1 MNPLRWRKITWVLD
15 LWVAAF
21 AIWMMAGLGSPSPSC
36 DMFGTG
42 ANCGIQPVIEGG
54 QMAAFLVWCVG
65 FVVLSFA
72 WLMTSG
78 RARVQR

>member
-1 MNPLRWRKITWVLD
+1 MLD

-21 AIWMMAGLGSPSPSC
+21 AIWMTAGAGSSSPNC
-36 DMFGTG
+36 FPAGPG
-42 ANCGIQPVIEGG
+42 GYCGIQSEIDGT
-54 QMAAFLVWCVG
+54 QTLAFLVWCVG